1 MRRDRQIRMH
11 LPDLAALLGHPDR
24 VDRFGIGVRAGIV
37 AESAAARLNRAAF
50 GFRARPSAEIASES
64 SQTFLVVSRFHRAI
78 GVITIVAG
86 AVFLLCIM
94 LLKVEERRLDAA
106 VMRFVGVRR
115 RTIFAALLLEA
126 ALVAVAGSAF
136 GVVLAWV
143 AGAATNAYYQRLF
156 DTRLVFS
163 LVTPGIVG
171 FSVALSLVLG
181 LAAGALAAWR
191 LVRTPPWCS
200 GAEPDADRLGHPEPR
215 RGIRSAPRSRCSG
228 IAVASAMLL
237 DMVML
242 SGGLERSFE
251 RLLLGRG
258 YQIRLTPKGTLPFDT
273 EATLSRAS
281 AVIAEVRADPGVA
294 AAGGVL
300 GGSLYAR
307 SGDSLV
313 TLFGYGIDPSAQAL
327 YEVTR
332 GRRSRAGRH
341 ARASC

>member
-1 MRRDRQIRMH
+1 MLIGALLGLLLLPAGRPARLPAQDVAIERRLAEELRLRVGDTVRLGPSPDSLRVTAVVAAIYEPRPDPSGVVRGDRQIRMH
-11 LPDLAALLGHPDR
+11 LPDLAILLGHPDR
-24 VDRFGIGVRAGIV
+24 VDRFGIGIQPGMPPERA
-37 AESAAARLNRAAF
+37 AEQLNRTAF
-50 GFRARPSAEIASES
+50 GYRARPSAEIASES

-163 LVTPGIVG
+163 LVTPGIVA

-191 LVRTPPWCS
+191 LVRTPPIVLW
-200 GAEPDADRLGHPEPR
+200 
-215 RGIRSAPRSRCSG
+215 
-228 IAVASAMLL
+228 
-237 DMVML
+237 
-242 SGGLERSFE
+242 
-251 RLLLGRG
+251 GR
-258 YQIRLTPKGTLPFDT
+258 
-273 EATLSRAS
+273 A
-281 AVIAEVRADPGVA
+281 
-294 AAGGVL
+294 
-300 GGSLYAR
+300 
-307 SGDSLV
+307 
-313 TLFGYGIDPSAQAL
+313 
-327 YEVTR
+327 
-332 GRRSRAGRH
+332 
-341 ARASC
+341 